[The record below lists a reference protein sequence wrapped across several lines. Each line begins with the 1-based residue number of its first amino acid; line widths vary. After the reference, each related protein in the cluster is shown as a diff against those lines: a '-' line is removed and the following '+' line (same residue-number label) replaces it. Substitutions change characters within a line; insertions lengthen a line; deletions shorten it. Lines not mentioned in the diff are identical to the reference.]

1 MFVGVGRLVLQIP
14 GARSLKDRRRVVKSF
29 KDRVRAKL
37 PVSVAEVGDL
47 EQLQLASIGVAVIAN
62 ETQRCDEI
70 LSAAVGMAR
79 VLPDAVLADVRTEVV
94 PFGVG
99 GRGLSRG
106 IESALERPAFEPGAL
121 KSAGT
126 PRTPEREDDEDWE
139 RGGWERE

>member
-47 EQLQLASIGVAVIAN
+47 EQLQLASIGVAVISN
-62 ETQRCDEI
+62 ETERCNEI

-94 PFGVG
+94 AFGFG

-106 IESALERPAFEPGAL
+106 IESALERPDFEPGSL
-121 KSAGT
+121 EGT
-126 PRTPEREDDEDWE
+126 RRGSEHDPDDDGLRNDQERE
-139 RGGWERE
+139 R